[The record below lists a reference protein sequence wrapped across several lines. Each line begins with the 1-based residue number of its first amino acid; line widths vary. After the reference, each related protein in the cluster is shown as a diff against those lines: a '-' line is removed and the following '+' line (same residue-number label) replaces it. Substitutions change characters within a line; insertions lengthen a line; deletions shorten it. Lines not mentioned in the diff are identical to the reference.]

1 MKIESVEQIQQA
13 IRDGGDEALQTVIAA
28 LQGMDK
34 GKEIMHRGGLG
45 VFPFYFI
52 DVPET
57 YTLASKPKLRPLRP
71 EEVPMRVREKGWDEG
86 HWTAVLSAIPNT
98 VLLAVEAEVTYEELL
113 RDWETVDG
121 EPLGVEG

>member
-13 IRDGGDEALQTVIAA
+13 IRDGGDEALQTVVRA
-28 LQGMDK
+28 LQGMKD
-34 GKEIMHRGGLG
+34 EILWDGQTTE
-45 VFPFYFI
+45 VYWEFSDEPKC
-52 DVPET
+52 
-57 YTLASKPKLRPLRP
+57 YTLARKPKLRPLRP

-86 HWTAVLSAIPNT
+86 HWTAVLSATPNT

-121 EPLGVEG
+121 EPLGKELL